1 MWLSHNR
8 RFDAIDW
15 ASDYEDP
22 LTIASTGGKYN
33 IHYGEGKIRL
43 RYIQNTV
50 ITKIELPSGEIIEE
64 SADMT
69 PWDNLYA
76 GRYDRLSRYH
86 ATYPAIY
93 EYEFDQIKKNLKLR
107 YLYPFPP
114 RLKKIVFTFDKASG
128 ALNNQKYKLPA
139 ERATQ
144 IFGSLEEPAWIYAD
158 CKLEERSGWFD

>member
-1 MWLSHNR
+1 MVVNNM
-8 RFDAIDW
+8 RFDAVDW
-15 ASDYEDP
+15 ASYYEDP
-22 LTIASTGGKYN
+22 LTATSIGGKYN
-33 IHYGEGKIRL
+33 IHYGEEKIRL
-43 RYIQNTV
+43 RYIQDAI
-50 ITKIELPSGEIIEE
+50 ITKIELPSGELIEE
-64 SADMT
+64 SADTT

-93 EYEFDQIKKNLKLR
+93 EYEFNPIKKNLKLR

-139 ERATQ
+139 ERAQ
-144 IFGSLEEPAWIYAD
+144 EIFGSLGEPTWIYSD
-158 CKLEERSGWFD
+158 CKLEENSGWLN